1 MSEIHGLAALLDMRK
16 RGRRPAG
23 QILLTVTDS
32 ECQARYVT
40 RYTDTEGVI
49 RSSDNIETL
58 DLRPLV
64 GMDVIVCADRFGERE
79 NRLFLRLQD
88 YASDV
93 ILLVAEWAN
102 QSTKEFGLSWRNG
115 EQVKLYPEAA

>member
-1 MSEIHGLAALLDMRK
+1 MSEIHGLASLLDMRK
-16 RGRRPAG
+16 RGRRPAE

-32 ECQARYVT
+32 EGQARYVT

-64 GMDVIVCADRFGERE
+64 GMDVIVCTTAKTDEECKALLAGFRFPFK
-79 NRLFLRLQD
+79 N
-88 YASDV
+88 
-93 ILLVAEWAN
+93 
-102 QSTKEFGLSWRNG
+102 
-115 EQVKLYPEAA
+115 